1 MQNPKAKLSTIN
13 GIIRDEKIFR
23 VRFIYAKKVKGEMCK
38 RCDVCMKAI
47 EMNCEWN
54 TMLCIVEQ
62 ILEEQLSTGILERF
76 AAEKDNEKKK
86 RYATF
91 HTTPWYEETAKQPN
105 WGMCTMIE
113 PSTLNVLTH
122 WTIDLFDTLVNFCWH
137 KIGLTADIEKA
148 YLMVGINETD
158 RDMLRFLWF
167 KDPDDLNSEI
177 VHLRFTHLV
186 FGLRPSPGISTST
199 IQHHLDS
206 QVTEEFKPHFIEL
219 LKNPSTYTILLPA
232 KDVKQ
237 RCWSCVGSPNH
248 LCNRE
253 DSI

>member
-86 RYATF
+86 KGTL
-91 HTTPWYEETAKQPN
+91 
-105 WGMCTMIE
+105 
-113 PSTLNVLTH
+113 PSTPRR
-122 WTIDLFDTLVNFCWH
+122 DT
-137 KIGLTADIEKA
+137 K
-148 YLMVGINETD
+148 
-158 RDMLRFLWF
+158 
-167 KDPDDLNSEI
+167 
-177 VHLRFTHLV
+177 
-186 FGLRPSPGISTST
+186 RPRNN
-199 IQHHLDS
+199 Q
-206 QVTEEFKPHFIEL
+206 TEECVRWFSQARWMYSLIERL
-219 LKNPSTYTILLPA
+219 TY
-232 KDVKQ
+232 
-237 RCWSCVGSPNH
+237 
-248 LCNRE
+248 
-253 DSI
+253 

>member
-86 RYATF
+86 GTL
-91 HTTPWYEETAKQPN
+91 
-105 WGMCTMIE
+105 
-113 PSTLNVLTH
+113 PSTPRR
-122 WTIDLFDTLVNFCWH
+122 DT
-137 KIGLTADIEKA
+137 K
-148 YLMVGINETD
+148 
-158 RDMLRFLWF
+158 
-167 KDPDDLNSEI
+167 
-177 VHLRFTHLV
+177 
-186 FGLRPSPGISTST
+186 RPRNN
-199 IQHHLDS
+199 Q
-206 QVTEEFKPHFIEL
+206 TE
-219 LKNPSTYTILLPA
+219 
-232 KDVKQ
+232 D
-237 RCWSCVGSPNH
+237 CV
-248 LCNRE
+248 
-253 DSI
+253 